1 MGRLYTLFRWEMNDV
16 VKAVL
21 LLFGILLAGLAM
33 KQSLMAVTSN
43 VSMFF
48 GLLDNSA
55 LYGPSKAVHVS
66 NSIKLMLSLDDAWM
80 LVGFLILLLGALT
93 FRYDRDNGVAR
104 SIYSLPYSNTEIFGV
119 KLLSLVI
126 YGFTMVLL
134 PFAYVALTSYA
145 SIAGYLP
152 DITSEFMGNAL
163 VLVAFL
169 VLYLIGVATL
179 VSLSSPNAFLAFMMG
194 FAVIYAP
201 RVTDLRNVPPDLF
214 VNAIGKSGTTGF
226 TPFTTQYMGWG
237 LLVPLLLLAASW
249 IIIRR
254 RDVV

>member
-21 LLFGILLAGLAM
+21 LLFGILLAGGLAM

-104 SIYSLPYSNTEIFGV
+104 SIYSLPPYSNTEIFGV

-179 VSLSSPNAFLAFMMG
+179 VSLSSPPNAFLAFMMG
-194 FAVIYAP
+194 FAVIYAPP

-226 TPFTTQYMGWG
+226 TPPSRPNTWAGGVCSSRYFSSRLRG
-237 LLVPLLLLAASW
+237 SS
-249 IIIRR
+249 
-254 RDVV
+254 